1 MIVRRGRLR
10 FTVPALMLAGAV
22 ALAGC
27 VDSDGGSTRPGQADA
42 YVVVL
47 DWLLDRPEAVFGEDC
62 GDDVVF
68 VESIGSDDI
77 PLEVQVDLIDHYAD
91 EIELRFIDARAE
103 AVDEA
108 TDGKPVR
115 GDCVLIG
122 LGIVPDGVLIE
133 VRGELYQTQHNV
145 LGFQFD
151 LAAGGQ
157 RWSMLD
163 EPTPVDAEGLVEE
176 L

>member
-1 MIVRRGRLR
+1 MA
-10 FTVPALMLAGAV
+10 VPALVLAGAV
-22 ALAGC
+22 VVGGC
-27 VDSDGGSTRPGQADA
+27 GDDDGGTRPGQADA

-47 DWLLDRPEAVFGEDC
+47 DWLLDRPEAGFGEDC

-68 VESIGSDDI
+68 VESIGSDQI

-91 EIELRFIDARAE
+91 EVELRFIDAREE
-103 AVDEA
+103 AVDQAVDSE
-108 TDGKPVR
+108 PVR
-115 GDCVLIG
+115 NHCVLIG
-122 LGIVPDGVLIE
+122 LGIVPDGAVIE
-133 VRGELYQTQHNV
+133 VRGELYQTQHHV
-145 LGFQFD
+145 LGFRFD

-163 EPTPVDAEGLVEE
+163 EPTAVDAEGLVNE